1 MRGIDTPIRQI
12 RRRVFEE
19 VARVAFE
26 SDNLNDDI
34 EALPYIIAPSD
45 LPTYHESIYRERAIV
60 SEREGWPWDFPCG
73 RMMSRCI

>member
-45 LPTYHESIYRERAIV
+45 LPTYHESIYRESYCVRA
-60 SEREGWPWDFPCG
+60 GKAGHGPFPAAG
-73 RMMSRCI
+73 

>member
-45 LPTYHESIYRERAIV
+45 LPTYHESR
-60 SEREGWPWDFPCG
+60 
-73 RMMSRCI
+73 

>member
-34 EALPYIIAPSD
+34 QR
-45 LPTYHESIYRERAIV
+45 ESYCVRA
-60 SEREGWPWDFPCG
+60 GKAGHGTFPAAG
-73 RMMSRCI
+73 